1 MPAGRRRSRPGLFSA
16 DRIPILAFGP
26 ASQLRHH
33 AAVTSEQLTI
43 EQLRQLQAIL
53 RRYLRFLN
61 RLLRRMEQLG
71 FPGDDPLYRQ
81 AYRAQAELQ
90 SLCMEA
96 HYLACQS
103 GVGKSASECGR
114 QNV

>member
-1 MPAGRRRSRPGLFSA
+1 LH
-16 DRIPILAFGP
+16 
-26 ASQLRHH
+26 HH
-33 AAVTSEQLTI
+33 ARVSSEQLTL

-71 FPGDDPLYRQ
+71 FAGDDPLYRQ

-90 SLCMEA
+90 SLGMEV
-96 HYLACQS
+96 HYLACQG
-103 GVGKSASECGR
+103 GVGKSSTGVPPAIPPKQR
-114 QNV
+114 RPH